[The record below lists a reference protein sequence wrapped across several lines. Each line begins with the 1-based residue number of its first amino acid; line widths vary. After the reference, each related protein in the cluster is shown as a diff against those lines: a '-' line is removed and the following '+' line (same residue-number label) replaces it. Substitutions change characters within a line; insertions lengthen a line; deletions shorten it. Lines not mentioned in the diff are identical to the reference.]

1 MINQIRSFFKQKNF
15 PILFTLT
22 VLIAYGIP
30 VFLGWF
36 SFYGD
41 DWIYIYNYHLMGS
54 ASFPAFVA
62 WDRPFSAWIYT
73 FSTALFGESVLP
85 YHLLLLAERW
95 ISVFLFWQIL
105 KKVWPAADRI
115 TSGAVLLF
123 ACYPGF
129 HQQPIA
135 VQFILHFASLDLCLF
150 SILCMLHPFMP
161 GMTKNKPFW
170 ILAGFA
176 SGTLALF
183 SCEYFVGL
191 EAIRPA
197 LLWFTA
203 INYAGFFPQKNGAR
217 AWLCLKSWAPYLLS
231 LAIFLVW
238 RVFIFSFQTYQP
250 KLLEKLS
257 ENPIS
262 ALKEL
267 AGKIAGDLITVF
279 VTAWRKTLNQP
290 EGSENRIFFV
300 SIVLALFILCVWF
313 LSRIQNSRETG
324 SSVGSLAG
332 TDRQILITGIIA
344 MLTAGIPFWTTFIHV
359 EIPFPW
365 DRSTISFSA
374 GVALTAAALI
384 AMTFK
389 SLPQIL
395 AVSSLTALAVGSHYT
410 NAVIYKNEALKMNDY
425 FWQLAWR
432 APGLEPGTILISDNI
447 PLDRYSDSDLTPVV
461 NWQYAPQLTGSS
473 YQYKVFD
480 LTMRAESFF
489 SDPQPGQDIMH
500 DYRNHTFQSTMDKVL
515 AVFYKKNSCLWVITE
530 TERDYPGLPESIF
543 RLADLSNPDMI
554 LTNPNSIAVPPAPIG
569 SEPDH
574 DFCFY
579 FQKTNLELQRND
591 PAGALVFAT
600 RAVQLGLE
608 AYDPVDWIPLAKTFI
623 LNQKWD
629 QANLIAE
636 KINGDDER
644 SKFFCSQLSTLDMD
658 NTQPEF
664 AAILQN
670 AGCDR

>member
-1 MINQIRSFFKQKNF
+1 
-15 PILFTLT
+15 
-22 VLIAYGIP
+22 
-30 VFLGWF
+30 
-36 SFYGD
+36 
-41 DWIYIYNYHLMGS
+41 MGS

-95 ISVFLFWQIL
+95 ISVFLLWKIL
-105 KKVWPAADRI
+105 KKVWPTAERV
-115 TSGAVLLF
+115 TSWAVLLF
-123 ACYPGF
+123 AVYPGF

-150 SILCMLHPFMP
+150 SILCMLHTFMP
-161 GMTKNKPFW
+161 GPIKIKPFW

-183 SCEYFVGL
+183 SCEYFIGL
-191 EAIRPA
+191 EFIRPA

-203 INYAGFFPQKNGAR
+203 VNYAELFPQKKR
-217 AWLCLKSWAPYLLS
+217 TRTWLCLKSWAPYLLS
-231 LAIFLVW
+231 SAIFLIW
-238 RVFIFSFQTYQP
+238 RVFIFAFQTYQP

-257 ENPIS
+257 ENPKS
-262 ALKEL
+262 ALTEL
-267 AGKIAGDLITVF
+267 SGKIIGDMITVF
-279 VTAWRKTLNQP
+279 VTAWRKTVNQP
-290 EGSENRIFFV
+290 EGRENRIIFF
-300 SIVLALFILCVWF
+300 SIILVLFILCVWF
-313 LSRIQNSRETG
+313 LSRIQNSR
-324 SSVGSLAG
+324 SSESSAGFLAG
-332 TDRQILITGIIA
+332 TDRQILLTGIIA
-344 MLTAGIPFWTTFIHV
+344 VLAAGIPFWTTFIHV

-374 GVALTAAALI
+374 GVALVAASLV

-395 AVSSLTALAVGSHYT
+395 AVSSLTALAVGSHYS

-489 SDPQPGQDIMH
+489 SNPQPGQEIIH
-500 DYRNHTFQSTMDKVL
+500 NYRSHTFQSTMDKVL
-515 AVFYKKNSCLWVITE
+515 AIFYKKNSCLWIITE
-530 TERDYPGLPESIF
+530 AERDYPGLPESIF
-543 RLADLSNPDMI
+543 RLADISNPDMI
-554 LTNPNSIAVPPAPIG
+554 LTNPDSIAVPPSPIG

-591 PAGALVFAT
+591 PAGALIFAA
-600 RAVQLGLE
+600 RAVELGLE

-629 QANLIAE
+629 QANRIVE
-636 KINGDDER
+636 KINGNDER
-644 SKFFCSQLSTLDMD
+644 SKFFCSQLSTLNLD

-664 AAILQN
+664 AAIQLN
-670 AGCDR
+670 SGCDR